1 MPMAEVRDIVVQ
13 RIYVNIDDVRTANG
27 KLARN
32 AYKIDDVSAGV
43 LRIKSRLDT
52 KILARKSI
60 GVRINRASGN
70 MQRLEDRLR
79 ELNSFVSRSME
90 SYWAAERRISKT
102 AVEANKIKSGSKQS
116 FWDYAFANT
125 WESTKSTMSSYATW
139 AAAKNLLK
147 IADGVNFKLYRANG
161 KVFIKLIGEAM
172 TRPADYLKYR
182 NLLIDKLGGESGD
195 WKKGYVKRL
204 MNKGIALYDEYDDAI
219 NNRAAFRQAMHKYSS
234 TALAPL
240 NQYVKN
246 LAEPWYKVMGSV
258 AKTSMID
265 NLKAMAYEDYI
276 GWKGAA
282 ANIKIS
288 KGLGALGTIIMVGE
302 NAKSAYEERSFKKFA
317 LDTGVDVGY
326 GLTAMAAGAAVGSMI
341 LPPAGTIVGAV
352 AAGVVN
358 TIFNWKF
365 EPDKKSMVDVTK
377 DFVNDPGETLKG
389 IGKGLD
395 KIFW

>member
-1 MPMAEVRDIVVQ
+1 MQKIH
-13 RIYVNIDDVRTANG
+13 VNVDNVITTNG
-27 KLARN
+27 KLSRN
-32 AYKIDDVSAGV
+32 AYKIGEIADGVSRVRSG
-43 LRIKSRLDT
+43 IDSR
-52 KILARKSI
+52 ILARRSI
-60 GVRINRASGN
+60 GARLNRASGN

-90 SYWAAERRISKT
+90 SYWAAERRVNNA
-102 AVEANKIKSGSKQS
+102 AVEANIVKSGSKHS
-116 FWDYAFANT
+116 FWDYAFANS

-147 IADGVNFKLYRANG
+147 LADGVNFKLYRDNG

-172 TRPADYLKYR
+172 TRPADYLRYR

-204 MNKGIALYDEYDDAI
+204 MNKGIALYDEHNDAM
-219 NNRAAFRQAMHKYSS
+219 NNRAAFRQAMHKYSN

-246 LAEPWYKVMGSV
+246 LADPWYKVMGSA
-258 AKTSMID
+258 AKTSVVD
-265 NLKAMAYEDYI
+265 NMKAMLYEDFK

-282 ANIKIS
+282 SNIKIG
-288 KGLGALGTIIMVGE
+288 KGLGAIGTIIMVGE
-302 NAKSAYEERSFKKFA
+302 NAKSAYEERSYKKFA
-317 LDTGVDVGY
+317 LDTSVDVGF
-326 GLTAMAAGAAVGSMI
+326 GLTSMAAGAAIGSMI
-341 LPPAGTIVGAV
+341 LPPAGTIVGVV

-365 EPDKKSMVDVTK
+365 EPDKKSIVDVTK
-377 DFVNDPGETLKG
+377 DFVNNPGETLKG

>member
-1 MPMAEVRDIVVQ
+1 
-13 RIYVNIDDVRTANG
+13 
-27 KLARN
+27 
-32 AYKIDDVSAGV
+32 
-43 LRIKSRLDT
+43 
-52 KILARKSI
+52 
-60 GVRINRASGN
+60 
-70 MQRLEDRLR
+70 MQ
-79 ELNSFVSRSME
+79 
-90 SYWAAERRISKT
+90 
-102 AVEANKIKSGSKQS
+102 
-116 FWDYAFANT
+116 
-125 WESTKSTMSSYATW
+125 
-139 AAAKNLLK
+139 
-147 IADGVNFKLYRANG
+147 
-161 KVFIKLIGEAM
+161 
-172 TRPADYLKYR
+172 
-182 NLLIDKLGGESGD
+182 
-195 WKKGYVKRL
+195 
-204 MNKGIALYDEYDDAI
+204 
-219 NNRAAFRQAMHKYSS
+219 KYSS

-246 LAEPWYKVMGSV
+246 LAEPWYKVMGSA
-258 AKTSMID
+258 AKASMVD